1 MKLKG
6 IELNGTYK
14 VKFEDTWFVVFD
26 EKGNKIYIEFSS
38 GDWKKSKFN
47 EKGKEIYYETDK
59 GYCIEFE
66 YDDKGDV
73 IYLETSDGYIMDDRK
88 KLLKNNK

>member
-6 IELNGTYK
+6 IELKETDR
-14 VKFEDTWFVVFD
+14 VKFEDTCTVVFD

-38 GDWKKSKFN
+38 GGWKKSEFN

-59 GYCIEFE
+59 GYWIEFE
-66 YDDKGDV
+66 YDDRGDV
-73 IYLETSDGYIMDDRK
+73 IYLETSDGYIMDDREK
-88 KLLKNNK
+88 